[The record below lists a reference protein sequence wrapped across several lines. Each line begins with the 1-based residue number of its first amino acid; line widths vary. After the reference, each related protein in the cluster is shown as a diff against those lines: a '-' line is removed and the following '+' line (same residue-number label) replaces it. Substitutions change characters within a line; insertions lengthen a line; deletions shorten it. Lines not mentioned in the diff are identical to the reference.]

1 MTRVLEMKGI
11 VKSFSGQTVL
21 HSVDFEVMEGE
32 VHALIGENGAG
43 KSTLMKILMGEF
55 PYDKGE
61 ILLRSAPV
69 GIASPAAALNLGI
82 AMIHQELSPV
92 PDMNIAENIFL
103 GREPNRFGILNT
115 RRQENQTAELL
126 SSLGL
131 SFDPRMK
138 MRALSVA
145 ATQLVETAKAIS
157 YNSRILIMD
166 EPTSAINEAEV
177 RKLFDMIRLLRSR
190 GVAVIYI
197 SHKIDELFEI
207 ADRAT
212 ILRDGHRVAGRQ
224 MSELTRQ
231 QLISLMVGRELT
243 EVFPKVNATV
253 GDVVMTVRG
262 LTRRNEFRDVS
273 FDLHAGEILGI
284 GGLMGAGRTEIVSTI
299 FGERRPD
306 AGEVRVRGRAL
317 GAGST
322 REAVQRRIAFVPEDR
337 KNLGLNLTGSVGD
350 NLSIVVEGR
359 LSNAGM
365 VRKRIVEKAVDRM
378 IATLSI
384 KVESRNQRV
393 GTLSGGNQQKVVLG
407 KWLLS
412 EPDVVILDEPTRGI
426 DVGAKA
432 EIYRL
437 IGQLAASGKAVL
449 MISSEMPEIMGLCD
463 RVIVLHDGALIGE
476 LSRAEL
482 SQENLM
488 TLASGIN

>member
-1 MTRVLEMKGI
+1 
-11 VKSFSGQTVL
+11 
-21 HSVDFEVMEGE
+21 
-32 VHALIGENGAG
+32 
-43 KSTLMKILMGEF
+43 
-55 PYDKGE
+55 
-61 ILLRSAPV
+61 
-69 GIASPAAALNLGI
+69 
-82 AMIHQELSPV
+82 
-92 PDMNIAENIFL
+92 
-103 GREPNRFGILNT
+103 
-115 RRQENQTAELL
+115 
-126 SSLGL
+126 
-131 SFDPRMK
+131 
-138 MRALSVA
+138 
-145 ATQLVETAKAIS
+145 
-157 YNSRILIMD
+157 
-166 EPTSAINEAEV
+166 
-177 RKLFDMIRLLRSR
+177 
-190 GVAVIYI
+190 
-197 SHKIDELFEI
+197 
-207 ADRAT
+207 
-212 ILRDGHRVAGRQ
+212 

-243 EVFPKVNATV
+243 EIFPKVNATV

-306 AGEVRVRGRAL
+306 TGEVRVRGRAL
-317 GAGST
+317 IAGST
-322 REAVQRRIAFVPEDR
+322 RDAVQQEDR
-337 KNLGLNLTGSVGD
+337 IRPRGSQEPGAEPHRVSRGQP
-350 NLSIVVEGR
+350 VHRGR
-359 LSNAGM
+359 GATSNAGM

-378 IATLSI
+378 IQPSPSRWS
-384 KVESRNQRV
+384 SRNQRV

-488 TLASGIN
+488 TLASGMN